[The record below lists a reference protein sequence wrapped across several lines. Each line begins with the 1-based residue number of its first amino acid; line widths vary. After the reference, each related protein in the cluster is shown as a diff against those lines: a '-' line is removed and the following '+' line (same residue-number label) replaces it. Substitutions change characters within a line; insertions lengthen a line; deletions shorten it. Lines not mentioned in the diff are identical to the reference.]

1 MWIAERNVQKEAEKR
16 HKKLVRDN
24 EKAKEARM
32 ALLQSYDSNSCLSS
46 DTCSSKRTA
55 AEKP

>member
-1 MWIAERNVQKEAEKR
+1 VQKEAEKR

-32 ALLQSYDSNSCLSS
+32 ALLQAYGSHSCLSS
-46 DTCSSKRTA
+46 DTCSSKSTA